1 MTLEK
6 GDRAPGKL
14 DAAIDAF
21 EAAALWL
28 IRCESWRKWMIVVG
42 SIVAVTMLD
51 LSTAAASANF
61 RTLYVVPVALACWTL
76 RPVHAVTVT
85 AATIALLFLK
95 AELSYG
101 TPEFLS
107 LVGSA
112 TARTLAYSTVAA
124 FVLSF
129 RRLYDRTLASARQDQ
144 MTGVLNKSAFEQEA
158 TAMLARNRAADATML
173 IAVLDLDGFKQLNDE
188 HGHAAG
194 DAVLKN
200 FSLGLAREIRR
211 SDRIGRIGGDEF
223 GLVLQ
228 AASAME
234 GKQLARDIHE
244 RVSHVLEATG
254 YAVTVSMGA
263 LIVPPGRHR
272 TTALHLE
279 DADGLLYQA
288 KRAGKNTVIVAVAQ
302 DDAGTDAARPAPT
315 DDPISLG
322 AASITG
328 ARRAILRSSYIGK
341 DQADGRCRKTDHDGF
356 HERAD
361 HPAGRVAAAARMERR
376 HEADGRGSGWR
387 RAFEAGAGLRRDAA
401 GRRLRRAALQGQSED
416 DRRDGRGRP
425 GRSEAATCWRLIP
438 TSSFAT

>member
-1 MTLEK
+1 
-6 GDRAPGKL
+6 
-14 DAAIDAF
+14 
-21 EAAALWL
+21 
-28 IRCESWRKWMIVVG
+28 
-42 SIVAVTMLD
+42 MLD

-158 TAMLARNRAADATML
+158 AAMLARNRAADATML

-234 GKQLARDIHE
+234 GKQLARHIHE

-302 DDAGTDAARPAPT
+302 DDAGPDAARPAPA

-322 AASITG
+322 AARIT
-328 ARRAILRSSYIGK
+328 
-341 DQADGRCRKTDHDGF
+341 
-356 HERAD
+356 
-361 HPAGRVAAAARMERR
+361 
-376 HEADGRGSGWR
+376 
-387 RAFEAGAGLRRDAA
+387 
-401 GRRLRRAALQGQSED
+401 
-416 DRRDGRGRP
+416 
-425 GRSEAATCWRLIP
+425 
-438 TSSFAT
+438 

>member
-1 MTLEK
+1 MTPEK

-28 IRCESWRKWMIVVG
+28 IRCESWQKWMIVVG

-51 LSTAAASANF
+51 LSSVAASANF

-95 AELSYG
+95 VELSYG

-129 RRLYDRTLASARQDQ
+129 RRLYDRTLASAQRDQ

-158 TAMLARNRAADATML
+158 AAMLARHRAADATML

-188 HGHAAG
+188 HGHGAG

-234 GKQLARDIHE
+234 GKQLARHIHE

-263 LIVPPGRHR
+263 LIVPPGRYR
-272 TTALHLE
+272 TARCIWRTPTGCFTRPSA
-279 DADGLLYQA
+279 
-288 KRAGKNTVIVAVAQ
+288 RART
-302 DDAGTDAARPAPT
+302 R
-315 DDPISLG
+315 
-322 AASITG
+322 
-328 ARRAILRSSYIGK
+328 
-341 DQADGRCRKTDHDGF
+341 
-356 HERAD
+356 
-361 HPAGRVAAAARMERR
+361 
-376 HEADGRGSGWR
+376 
-387 RAFEAGAGLRRDAA
+387 
-401 GRRLRRAALQGQSED
+401 
-416 DRRDGRGRP
+416 
-425 GRSEAATCWRLIP
+425 
-438 TSSFAT
+438 